1 MFVPLMTPLF
11 IEPFITCPL
20 EKEINLEDIKSIQM
34 TEKSCIVTL
43 KSEQA
48 KYKILN
54 WEISLKNR
62 LVNFFEIDILT
73 GRIGAQF
80 NI

>member
-1 MFVPLMTPLF
+1 
-11 IEPFITCPL
+11 
-20 EKEINLEDIKSIQM
+20 M

-54 WEISLKNR
+54 SEISLKNR
-62 LVNFFEIDILT
+62 LVNFFEIDKNVTNVTIKDAYNRISNRPKLVLT

>member
-1 MFVPLMTPLF
+1 LPHIGWFVAVF
-11 IEPFITCPL
+11 H
-20 EKEINLEDIKSIQM
+20 QM

-54 WEISLKNR
+54 SEISLKNR
-62 LVNFFEIDILT
+62 SANFFEIDKNVTNVTIKDLLLKCTDKFLFIFSILP
-73 GRIGAQF
+73 
-80 NI
+80 